1 MSDNAAF
8 TAEYL
13 GIIDALDGD
22 EPGRRAARDHMEH
35 STAICHGIVV
45 DSSYVPRLYDAR
57 TRQAFEHIAETTH
70 AILVKVMRAY
80 LENPAYRH
88 VYDLDERLVDLIL
101 LPRGYDALL
110 PFCRLDVFLDEDT
123 LEGRFCEFNADG
135 SSGMNE
141 NREITASIVHTRPF
155 EEFARRHTVGTCDR
169 TLFDGWIEEFV
180 SIYESYDLRVDSPR
194 FAIVDFLENA
204 IVDEFGVFKD
214 LFEKAGHPCSIAD
227 VRDLSFD
234 GETLRDGQGN
244 RIDAIWRRCVTND
257 IIDRWE
263 ESQPLIEAVRAR
275 KVALIGSFAGHLVH
289 DKQIFGVLRMPETR
303 ALLTDEEND
312 FIERFV
318 PFTAFLDDEHV
329 DVARVIADKDEWI
342 IKPTDEY
349 GSHDVFAGKDFD
361 QTEWKEIVAAH
372 AGGAAGSPF
381 LAQTYCTLY
390 RTPAIGLYGD
400 EEGFTTRTTVSCG
413 NMSGIY
419 VYNGRFAGIFSR
431 LGPNPIISKAT
442 RGLTAA
448 SIWVD

>member
-141 NREITASIVHTRPF
+141 NRERQASIVHTRPF
-155 EEFARRHTVGTCDR
+155 EEFARRHTVRTCLLYTSD
-169 TLFDGWIEEFV
+169 
-180 SIYESYDLRVDSPR
+180 
-194 FAIVDFLENA
+194 AA
-204 IVDEFGVFKD
+204 DE
-214 LFEKAGHPCSIAD
+214 L
-227 VRDLSFD
+227 
-234 GETLRDGQGN
+234 
-244 RIDAIWRRCVTND
+244 
-257 IIDRWE
+257 
-263 ESQPLIEAVRAR
+263 
-275 KVALIGSFAGHLVH
+275 
-289 DKQIFGVLRMPETR
+289 
-303 ALLTDEEND
+303 
-312 FIERFV
+312 
-318 PFTAFLDDEHV
+318 
-329 DVARVIADKDEWI
+329 
-342 IKPTDEY
+342 
-349 GSHDVFAGKDFD
+349 
-361 QTEWKEIVAAH
+361 
-372 AGGAAGSPF
+372 
-381 LAQTYCTLY
+381 
-390 RTPAIGLYGD
+390 
-400 EEGFTTRTTVSCG
+400 
-413 NMSGIY
+413 
-419 VYNGRFAGIFSR
+419 
-431 LGPNPIISKAT
+431 
-442 RGLTAA
+442 
-448 SIWVD
+448 